1 MNDSQHAASRKGQD
15 EQMTRSKVRRQAKVV
30 AVLILEP
37 GAQIVSRPLDVV
49 EVTPAGFAGD
59 RHAGLTRKADVR
71 DKGVP
76 RGTEVRNDRQV
87 TIVSQ
92 EELTRV
98 AQALDVPEICPEW
111 LGANLCLAGLDDLS
125 HLPSGSELK
134 FGGGASLRIE
144 AKNRPC
150 KVPGEAIQ
158 AAYPQRTG
166 LGAAFP
172 KAALGLRGLV
182 ATVHDPGRIA
192 VGDPVEVE
200 LPT

>member
-1 MNDSQHAASRKGQD
+1 MNAGEHGASRKGQD
-15 EQMTRSKVRRQAKVV
+15 EQMTRSNVRRRAKVV
-30 AVLILEP
+30 AVMILEP
-37 GAQIVSRPLDVV
+37 GVRIVSRPLDDV

-71 DKGVP
+71 DKDVP

-92 EELTRV
+92 EELARLAHT
-98 AQALDVPEICPEW
+98 LDVPDIRPEW

-134 FGGGASLRIE
+134 FGGGAALRIE
-144 AKNRPC
+144 AQNRPC
-150 KVPGEAIQ
+150 KVPGEAVQ
-158 AAYPQRTG
+158 AAYPQRAG
-166 LGAAFP
+166 LGSAFP

-192 VGDPVEVE
+192 VGDPVEVD